1 MASICSLKA
10 AAASKA
16 ADERR
21 IAARKERIEKPDL
34 SHAIERLRNGYSKIR
49 EEREKKSLIF
59 LHEAPKIHEAKKVTD
74 SRCQARTLENKPC
87 PFRAT
92 CGHYCKRHQI

>member
-10 AAASKA
+10 IASVQIE
-16 ADERR
+16 DRR
-21 IAARKERIEKPDL
+21 IKARKERTEKPDL
-34 SHAIERLRNGYSKIR
+34 AHAIAKLKAGYDKVNEIR
-49 EEREKKSLIF
+49 QKKSLIF

-74 SRCQARTLENKPC
+74 ARCQARTLENKPC

>member
-10 AAASKA
+10 IASLQIE
-16 ADERR
+16 ERR
-21 IAARKERIEKPDL
+21 SNARKERLEKPDL
-34 SHAIERLRNGYSKIR
+34 SHAIERLRNGYSKVR
-49 EEREKKSLIF
+49 DEREKKSIIF

-74 SRCQARTLENKPC
+74 ARCQARTLENKPC

-92 CGHYCKRHQI
+92 FGHYCKRHQI